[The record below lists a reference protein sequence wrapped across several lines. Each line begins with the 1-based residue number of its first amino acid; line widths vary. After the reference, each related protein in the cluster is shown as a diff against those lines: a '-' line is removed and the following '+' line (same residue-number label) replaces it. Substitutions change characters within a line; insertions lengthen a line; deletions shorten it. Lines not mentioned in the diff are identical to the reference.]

1 MFDFESDD
9 PSFQLTNG
17 RYPASGRANR
27 QRVAGEIL
35 REHLSI
41 SPTRMSRLVEIKF
54 TSPDPAFSAR
64 VANTWSEN
72 FIQTNLERKIQA
84 TSYGRNLLQKQLG
97 QLKQRLGES
106 QRQLVNYASSAQ
118 IINLPAQSGNGQSS
132 SERSIVV
139 DDLAALN
146 ASLAQATASRIEAQ
160 ARYQQSG
167 RAGASAEALS
177 NSAINSLRQRRAEL
191 AAEYRRLM
199 TQFEPGYPAAQA
211 IQAQITQLDRK
222 IGRAQV

>member
-1 MFDFESDD
+1 MRISDWSSD
-9 PSFQLTNG
+9 VCSSDL
-17 RYPASGRANR
+17 
-27 QRVAGEIL
+27 
-35 REHLSI
+35 LSI

-118 IINLPAQSGNGQSS
+118 IINQ
-132 SERSIVV
+132 
-139 DDLAALN
+139 
-146 ASLAQATASRIEAQ
+146 
-160 ARYQQSG
+160 
-167 RAGASAEALS
+167 
-177 NSAINSLRQRRAEL
+177 
-191 AAEYRRLM
+191 
-199 TQFEPGYPAAQA
+199 
-211 IQAQITQLDRK
+211 
-222 IGRAQV
+222 IGRAHV

>member
-1 MFDFESDD
+1 
-9 PSFQLTNG
+9 
-17 RYPASGRANR
+17 
-27 QRVAGEIL
+27 
-35 REHLSI
+35 
-41 SPTRMSRLVEIKF
+41 MSRLVEIKF

-167 RAGASAEALS
+167 RRSEEQPSELQALMRIPY
-177 NSAINSLRQRRAEL
+177 AVFCL
-191 AAEYRRLM
+191 
-199 TQFEPGYPAAQA
+199 TKK
-211 IQAQITQLDRK
+211 TTT
-222 IGRAQV
+222 

>member
-1 MFDFESDD
+1 MYTE
-9 PSFQLTNG
+9 
-17 RYPASGRANR
+17 R
-27 QRVAGEIL
+27 Q
-35 REHLSI
+35 
-41 SPTRMSRLVEIKF
+41 M
-54 TSPDPAFSAR
+54 
-64 VANTWSEN
+64 
-72 FIQTNLERKIQA
+72 QA
-84 TSYGRNLLQKQLG
+84 TSNCRNLLRKKLG
-97 QLKQRLGES
+97 QLKQGRGES
-106 QRQLVNYASSAQ
+106 QRQWVNYASSAQ

-199 TQFEPGYPAAQA
+199 TQVEQ
-211 IQAQITQLDRK
+211 
-222 IGRAQV
+222 IGRAHG

>member
-1 MFDFESDD
+1 
-9 PSFQLTNG
+9 
-17 RYPASGRANR
+17 
-27 QRVAGEIL
+27 
-35 REHLSI
+35 
-41 SPTRMSRLVEIKF
+41 MSRLVEIKF

-139 DDLAALN
+139 ADLAALN
-146 ASLAQATASRIEAQ
+146 ASLAQAP
-160 ARYQQSG
+160 ARSEEHTSELQS
-167 RAGASAEALS
+167 
-177 NSAINSLRQRRAEL
+177 
-191 AAEYRRLM
+191 LM
-199 TQFEPGYPAAQA
+199 HISYAVF
-211 IQAQITQLDRK
+211 
-222 IGRAQV
+222 